1 MSRRGRALAIGAAAV
16 VLSVVLALMGRWER
30 DHRAE
35 EQSAGMREVVA
46 AVGPLDQPA
55 LTAYRYFAA
64 FQCLAYRRGEVRLAL
79 ELCLDWHGR
88 VVEAID
94 RRGAPGS
101 PTIWSLR
108 EDPTRSTVRVDRC
121 LTDRLL
127 MRMGVPRDYI
137 VGSVC
142 IPG

>member
-1 MSRRGRALAIGAAAV
+1 
-16 VLSVVLALMGRWER
+16 
-30 DHRAE
+30 
-35 EQSAGMREVVA
+35 MREVA
-46 AVGPLDQPA
+46 AEVGPLDDPT
-55 LTAYRYFAA
+55 LTAYRYFSA

-79 ELCLDWHGR
+79 ELCVDWDGR

-94 RRGAPGS
+94 RRSGT

-108 EDPTRSTVRVDRC
+108 DDPSRSTVRVDRC
-121 LTDRLL
+121 ETDRLL
-127 MRMGVPRDYI
+127 IRMGVPRGYL